1 MDRFEPYPY
10 ARGWT
15 RSPPPAAG
23 ARPVTATADGGLW
36 VGFEEMT
43 NQGPGEGTVTMV
55 RGSVVD
61 ASFPGRLPE
70 IRELLRLGP
79 DASVAA
85 EVAAHVDATTVRCL
99 AMSST
104 QGLARG
110 DPARSTGSPI
120 TVPVG
125 ESLLGRAIDVFGEPI
140 DERGPIVESSRR
152 SIYRR
157 PVPLRRRSTGSEIL
171 ETGIKAVDVLSPLE
185 RGGKAGLFGGAGVGK
200 TVLIMEMIHNTV
212 QGHEGVSLFC
222 GIGERSRE
230 GEELYRELEESGVL
244 AETVLVFGQMKEQP
258 GARLRVGHTALT
270 VAEFFRDEQ
279 RRDVLM
285 LIDNVF
291 RFVQAGSE
299 VSGLLGRIPSELGY
313 QPTLSTELS
322 ELEERISST
331 DVGAISSIQAVYVPA
346 DDFTDPA
353 AVHIF
358 GHLSASVVLS
368 RDRASEGLYP
378 AVDPL
383 RSDSKM
389 LVPQIVGD
397 RHYRVAREV
406 RRTLASYEDLKDVI
420 AMLGFDELSEE
431 DQRTVAR
438 ARRLERFLTQ
448 PFSVTERFTGLEGRQ
463 VSLDDALS
471 GCERILGDEFADT
484 DESALYMIGAIDE
497 AERPSGDP
505 DSEEAP

>member
-1 MDRFEPYPY
+1 MTDVRPHRD
-10 ARGWT
+10 AHG
-15 RSPPPAAG
+15 SVAA
-23 ARPVTATADGGLW
+23 
-36 VGFEEMT
+36 
-43 NQGPGEGTVTMV
+43 V

-61 ASFPGRLPE
+61 VAFPGRLPD
-70 IRELLRLGP
+70 IRDLIHLG
-79 DASVAA
+79 DDVVA
-85 EVAAHVDATTVRCL
+85 EVAAHLEAGTVRCL
-99 AMSST
+99 AMTPT
-104 QGLARG
+104 QGLSRG
-110 DPARSTGSPI
+110 DPAVASGGPI

-125 ESLLGRAIDVFGEPI
+125 TALLGRAIDVFGHPI
-140 DERGPIVESSRR
+140 DDAGDIEAADRR
-152 SIYRR
+152 SIY
-157 PVPLRRRSTGSEIL
+157 PEAVPLRDRTTGTEVF
-171 ETGIKAVDVLSPLE
+171 ETGIKAIDVLTPLE

-200 TVLIMEMIHNTV
+200 TVLIMEMIHNMV
-212 QGHEGVSLFC
+212 GRHEGISLFC

-230 GEELYRELEESGVL
+230 AEDLYRELSESGVL
-244 AETVLVFGQMKEQP
+244 DETILVFGQMKEEP

-270 VAEFFRDEQ
+270 VAEWFRDV
-279 RRDVLM
+279 RRTDVLM
-285 LIDNVF
+285 LIDNIF

-331 DVGAISSIQAVYVPA
+331 SDGAISSIQAVYVPA

-368 RDRASEGLYP
+368 RDRAAEGLYP

-389 LVPQIVGD
+389 LVPQIVGR
-397 RHYRVAREV
+397 RHYGIAREV

-420 AMLGFDELSEE
+420 AMLGMEELSED

-448 PFSVTERFTGLEGRQ
+448 PFFVTERFTGLEGRM
-463 VSLDDALS
+463 VSLEDGLD
-471 GCERILGDEFADT
+471 GCERILADEFAEV
-484 DESALYMIGAIDE
+484 DEGDLFMIGAVGE
-497 AERPSGDP
+497 AEPARAGGTGEDGT
-505 DSEEAP
+505 